1 MRMIRKAAS
10 AIALG
15 GAVLTAG
22 CASHR
27 TAPIATV
34 ASPPPVAAVIAPPA
48 GSYPGMPIPARLA
61 DGSYDTPNRTLTS
74 AATVWHFRAGLNV
87 AALACRGPGEATVAA
102 RYNAILSRQRDV
114 LRDAEARLS
123 AEYRSGGGA
132 AWRNGYDHAM
142 TVLYN
147 FFSQGFAHQAFCSAA
162 SQILA
167 ESDSVTPAGFPAFA
181 AARLPLLDAAFTDF
195 YARYDQWRSA
205 TAASSVAAPAVAP
218 VGAPIGAPIV
228 ALQSAKPRATAGS
241 ARAAPWIQLDQV
253 ASLPDPDGREVRG
266 GGPRGRASQ
275 AAR

>member
-1 MRMIRKAAS
+1 MRVIRTAAS

-15 GAVLTAG
+15 GAMLIAG

-27 TAPIATV
+27 TAPIALV
-34 ASPPPVAAVIAPPA
+34 ASPPPVTSAVAPPA

-61 DGSYDTPNRTLTS
+61 DGSYATPNRALTA

-87 AALACRGPGEATVAA
+87 AALACRGPGEAVVAA
-102 RYNAILSRQRDV
+102 RYNAILSRQRTV

-123 AEYRSGGGA
+123 GEYRSGGGA
-132 AWRNGYDHAM
+132 AWRDRYDHAM

-167 ESDSVTPAGFPAFA
+167 ESEAVTPAGFPAFA

-195 YARYDQWRSA
+195 YTRYDRWRGTVAPAATPAPIIASRSA
-205 TAASSVAAPAVAP
+205 APRA
-218 VGAPIGAPIV
+218 
-228 ALQSAKPRATAGS
+228 RATAQ
-241 ARAAPWIQLDQV
+241 AAPWIELDQV
-253 ASLPDPDGREVRG
+253 ASLPDPDGREVRVG
-266 GGPRGRASQ
+266 AVAPLTTRAGR
-275 AAR
+275 R